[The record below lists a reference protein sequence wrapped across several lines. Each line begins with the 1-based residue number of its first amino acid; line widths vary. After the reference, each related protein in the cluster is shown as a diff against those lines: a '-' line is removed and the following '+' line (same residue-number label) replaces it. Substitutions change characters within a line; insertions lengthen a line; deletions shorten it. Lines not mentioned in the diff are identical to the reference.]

1 MATTTSVVAGLVA
14 QEVVKVAAERVRYRR
29 ELAQTAKLHRKS
41 EKIRG
46 CLPALTR
53 LGRTV
58 LSKLHKRERKG
69 PMRAAVDRDTIS
81 KDYLVRHRD
90 RVLSTFRNAF
100 INLATPMLAFAQPQ
114 EAEQSTLHGRQF
126 TLWDTIQVCSILH
139 VCYCLLTSL
148 TVTLRQVPETVR
160 ELSLA
165 ALLQQLAE
173 EHHVEADTVSWGDTL
188 LYASFAQDSTVQPL
202 DKPLLEVMLR
212 ATATEQGARKAL
224 DGLKQRLRGKEFV
237 LLHVTG
243 RSMLDGPGN
252 GADVAVPA
260 IKVMI

>member
-41 EKIRG
+41 EKNRG

-114 EAEQSTLHGRQF
+114 EAEQSALHGRQF
-126 TLWDTIQVCSILH
+126 TLWDTIQVRSSLQ
-139 VCYCLLTSL
+139 VRYCIVLTSF
-148 TVTLRQVPETVR
+148 
-160 ELSLA
+160 
-165 ALLQQLAE
+165 ALIL
-173 EHHVEADTVSWGDTL
+173 
-188 LYASFAQDSTVQPL
+188 P
-202 DKPLLEVMLR
+202 
-212 ATATEQGARKAL
+212 
-224 DGLKQRLRGKEFV
+224 
-237 LLHVTG
+237 
-243 RSMLDGPGN
+243 
-252 GADVAVPA
+252 
-260 IKVMI
+260 